1 LFRASEPVNQP
12 EPERCNV
19 ATDYTC
25 YLTHDDATVLRRV
38 GFEAASPGV
47 VVWANDALNEV
58 LYLLD
63 RAAEAGDAAACTL
76 AGTLLA
82 TGEPVEVTHA

>member
-1 LFRASEPVNQP
+1 M
-12 EPERCNV
+12 

-25 YLTHDDATVLRRV
+25 YITPDDATVLRRV
-38 GFEAASPGV
+38 GVSAVPGV

-63 RAAEAGDAAACTL
+63 RAAEAGDAAACCL

-82 TGEPVEVTHA
+82 TGEPVEVPHA

>member
-1 LFRASEPVNQP
+1 M
-12 EPERCNV
+12 

-25 YLTHDDATVLRRV
+25 YLTPDDATVLRRV
-38 GFEAASPGV
+38 GIETATPGV

-63 RAAEAGDAAACTL
+63 RAAEAGDAAACCL

-82 TGEPVEVTHA
+82 TGEPVEVSHA

>member
-1 LFRASEPVNQP
+1 
-12 EPERCNV
+12 V

-25 YLTHDDATVLRRV
+25 YLTDEDTNVLRRV
-38 GFEAASPGV
+38 GVEAASPGV
-47 VVWANDALNEV
+47 VVWANEALNEV

-82 TGEPVEVTHA
+82 AGEPVEVPHA